1 MPDHPP
7 VIRPLSASQTATLVD
22 WAAAEGWNP
31 GLSDAAVFRT
41 ADPEGLLGAFVD
53 GEMAAGIAAVAYD
66 ASFGFVGLYICRPDL
81 RGRGLGKAVWDAGM
95 ARLGGRTIGL
105 DGVPE
110 QQANYRAS
118 GFVADHETVR
128 FSGRL
133 PTSDDD
139 RSGVRPLTPDL
150 VEQAVA
156 LDHRCFPARRD
167 GFLRTWLARPHI
179 AMASTA
185 GKTLTGFGVVRP
197 CREGWKIGPLFAD
210 DDEAAM
216 RIVRALAGACDGA
229 VHIDVPASQPS
240 FTARILA
247 AGLVPGFRTARMY
260 RGPAPRIG
268 RHHVFGITTL
278 ELG

>member
-1 MPDHPP
+1 MPASPP
-7 VIRPLSASQTATLVD
+7 LVRPLSASETGMLID

-31 GLSDAAVFRT
+31 GLSDAAAFRA
-41 ADPEGLLGAFVD
+41 ADPDGLLGAFVD

-66 ASFGFVGLYICRPDL
+66 DLYGFVGLYICRPDL
-81 RGRGLGKAVWDAGM
+81 RSRGIGKALWDAGM
-95 ARLGGRTIGL
+95 ARLGGRTVGL
-105 DGVPE
+105 DGVAQ

-133 PTSDDD
+133 SASEDD
-139 RSGVRPLTPDL
+139 RSDVRPLTPDL
-150 VEQAVA
+150 ALQAVA

-185 GKTLTGFGVVRP
+185 GETLTGFGVVRP
-197 CREGWKIGPLFAD
+197 CRDGWKIGPLFAN
-210 DDEAAM
+210 EAASAM
-216 RIVRALAGACDGA
+216 HLLAALAAACGGE
-229 VHIDVPASQPS
+229 VHLDVPALQPS
-240 FTARILA
+240 FAARLLA
-247 AGLVPGFRTARMY
+247 AGLAPGFRTARMY
-260 RGPAPRIG
+260 RGPAPPIDRSRI
-268 RHHVFGITTL
+268 FGITTL